1 MVDRAFLLSVPK
13 FHKKNLM
20 IVIETL
26 LMNDYPLDFI
36 FNIINYRLKSL
47 VPKKTFKQKN
57 NTDTNNEDEK
67 KIWFTI
73 PYLNKISDRFRVVI
87 KNLNVSLAFF
97 SLNKLSCFIKAQK
110 DCLTTFLKK
119 NVIYKIKCSDCDASY
134 VGQTK
139 RTLMT
144 RIKEHK
150 NDIRKLNGNLSVVSE
165 HRLNLKHE
173 FDWEGVDIMDSERW
187 LYRRRVAEMFYIKLQ
202 KNSLNLQ
209 SDMEFLHDSYLPIL
223 ESLQ

>member
-1 MVDRAFLLSVPK
+1 
-13 FHKKNLM
+13 
-20 IVIETL
+20 
-26 LMNDYPLDFI
+26 MNNYPLDFI

-47 VPKKTFKQKN
+47 VHKKIFKQKN
-57 NTDTNNEDEK
+57 NTETDNEDEK

-73 PYLNKISDRFRVVI
+73 PYLNKISDRFRGVV

-97 SLNKLSCFIKAQK
+97 SLNKLSCFIRAQK

-150 NDIRKLNGNLSVVSE
+150 NDIRKRNGSLSVVSE
-165 HRLNLKHE
+165 HRLNHE
-173 FDWEGVDIMDSERW
+173 FDWEVVEIMDSERW
-187 LYRRRVAEMFYIKLQ
+187 LYRRRVAEMLYIKLQ

-209 SDMEFLHDSYLPIL
+209 SNTEFLHDSYLPIL